1 MITGLACEVYYLY
14 QRHRFH
20 TADARSA
27 QGSRQREGRPYV
39 VASIQAAG
47 ARSVPH
53 LIGSAY
59 CAEQQLTVLGSHR
72 QQIGSAQAL
81 TVVRRAGAAGLPW
94 PAAPLSPHRPRGHK
108 GRICSGIAALDRPAA
123 LQPTRR
129 RHRLSTATAALGDR
143 QPGDPTQPDR
153 APGSA
158 APRAADAGAPLAG
171 VGPRPDTGLAAESE
185 PSSQL
190 GRQVGLT
197 LFALAAAGVVTLTLR
212 SGLSPAAAV
221 ARLEAIVD
229 ASGPAGPALFVAAYG
244 VSTTLFFP
252 AALLTLGAGARLAP
266 CMPLRSRVAGNKAEP
281 LGVPWAQRCKGD
293 GSLITRTV
301 QTACVSSHS
310 CAEPVCLH
318 VGTYLCLMSLW
329 WILVSRYLC
338 VGMQVCAHLPL

>member
-158 APRAADAGAPLAG
+158 APRAADAGVPLAG

-266 CMPLRSRVAGNKAEP
+266 CMPFE
-281 LGVPWAQRCKGD
+281 VPRGWQQ
-293 GSLITRTV
+293 S
-301 QTACVSSHS
+301 
-310 CAEPVCLH
+310 
-318 VGTYLCLMSLW
+318 
-329 WILVSRYLC
+329 
-338 VGMQVCAHLPL
+338 